1 MKIVG
6 LHWPTAM
13 GKAQAK
19 QGSFVRCEQKTPA
32 PKTRQTHF
40 RVKSSFSC
48 TSSILEGL
56 KINQTSN
63 VHVWSI
69 SLGTCTCK
77 VHLIKRTVKVCVCV
91 YASRLKGVV
100 RSQSSVTF
108 LWSPTILTSDPLT
121 STRYF
126 PSHNCSS
133 LDIFSLLFTVLCKS
147 SRWLYVKNKKQINS
161 FLIGLSIGHHASIK
175 VAWIPFVPHSDAD
188 FELQQVVIGTFTRLF
203 ERFAATWL
211 AD

>member
-1 MKIVG
+1 
-6 LHWPTAM
+6 M

-56 KINQTSN
+56 KIMISFVFEKKSIQTSN

-69 SLGTCTCK
+69 SLVTCTCK
-77 VHLIKRTVKVCVCV
+77 VYLKKRTVKVCVCV

-147 SRWLYVKNKKQINS
+147 SRWLYVKKTKKQ
-161 FLIGLSIGHHASIK
+161 K
-175 VAWIPFVPHSDAD
+175 TD
-188 FELQQVVIGTFTRLF
+188 
-203 ERFAATWL
+203 
-211 AD
+211 